1 MKNLQASRIN
11 DDNDRSSCI
20 DEIPDDIDERAGRA
34 NPNDISLRDAIEIVS
49 RLDDRP
55 PAPPGYDLLYDRDGK
70 PKLRT
75 FFFLLPCIA
84 VGFLLCSFEPVLDVV
99 GYVLV
104 TLGCTGLVGWVIESL
119 LFQTG
124 CRR

>member
-1 MKNLQASRIN
+1 MIMTEVAVLTRSLTILMKELDVLTKTIS
-11 DDNDRSSCI
+11 
-20 DEIPDDIDERAGRA
+20 G
-34 NPNDISLRDAIEIVS
+34 SLRDAIEIVS